1 MKEIK
6 FRQPVFLHS
15 EFVKWHYW
23 GFLNESTFVG
33 PIPPLHSAKEQSQ
46 LLSEFHDKNNK
57 EIYEG
62 DIILCTNDFEY
73 VVSGLKNKERTG
85 HKIVFQ
91 DGAFWTIPIEIDE
104 TRGALLRN
112 VSKEFFGEDES
123 ASYLEDLEPCE
134 VIGDIYNI
142 TKLKDTY
149 PEIYKELIPCN

>member
-23 GFLNESTFVG
+23 GFMNEGTFIG
-33 PIPPLHSAKEQSQ
+33 PLPPIHNAKEQSQ

-62 DIILCTNDFEY
+62 DIILCTNDFEFIA
-73 VVSGLKNKERTG
+73 SGLKNKERVG

-91 DGAFWTIPIEIDE
+91 DGAFWALPIYDFEGD
-104 TRGALLRN
+104 RGTLLRN
-112 VSKEFFGEDES
+112 VSGEYFEEGD
-123 ASYLEDLEPCE
+123 AFHEDLEACE
-134 VIGDIYNI
+134 VIGDIFNI
-142 TKLKDTY
+142 IKLKDTY